1 MNKTIHILLKAINF
15 SSFKIRFYYF
25 NVKLNFKN
33 RSKLAYQTLKTNQKK
48 LLLKELNYP
57 KYIHKNYIK
66 KMLS

>member
-1 MNKTIHILLKAINF
+1 MNKTIHVLLKAINF

-48 LLLKELNYP
+48 LLLKE
-57 KYIHKNYIK
+57 
-66 KMLS
+66 